1 MQNIIGL
8 LVTFLTLAASGVTG
22 SDFYTSTYLPVQLM
36 QRIKRFVRIS
46 AVSFS
51 SRELQFS
58 TRENER
64 WNGLRSKL
72 TVCTMRERSL
82 AYDFP
87 CLGRSL

>member
-46 AVSFS
+46 AVVFI
-51 SRELQFS
+51 SRAAIFDP
-58 TRENER
+58 RKRAMER
-64 WNGLRSKL
+64 IEIETYSLYNARKEFGL
-72 TVCTMRERSL
+72 
-82 AYDFP
+82 
-87 CLGRSL
+87 